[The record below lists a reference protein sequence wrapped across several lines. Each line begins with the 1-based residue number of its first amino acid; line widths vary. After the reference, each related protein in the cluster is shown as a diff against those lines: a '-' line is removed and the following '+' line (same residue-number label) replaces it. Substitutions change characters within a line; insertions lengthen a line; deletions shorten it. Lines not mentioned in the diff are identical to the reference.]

1 MQEDPNNRIPVSG
14 RYANPPGYFVN
25 RQITSRAGQG
35 GSGRGR
41 YNWLKDIQA
50 VTPMTEIPDWLLS
63 NYFYKE
69 MSAWLRLSV
78 VPFLLLFNVGVLY
91 VAMFALDWFDVWSLP
106 RTLVEEGLG
115 FLGRPGDWSRSSS
128 PEIWS

>member
-1 MQEDPNNRIPVSG
+1 
-14 RYANPPGYFVN
+14 
-25 RQITSRAGQG
+25 
-35 GSGRGR
+35 
-41 YNWLKDIQA
+41 
-50 VTPMTEIPDWLLS
+50 
-63 NYFYKE
+63 

-106 RTLVEEGLG
+106 LTLVEEGLG
-115 FLGRPGDWSRSSS
+115 FFGPPGRLVGSSS